1 MPQKTKSNRN
11 DVQVKWTEKACFLC
25 HDAAVIIQIE
35 FYQKWEITK
44 NRINRTHLKMR
55 TGKRQTLVAQWL
67 LAVFLSV
74 LLTTWIHVHP
84 ESEGGANPCVECVK
98 HIHHDG
104 HLSASG
110 FSISHCLVCQFCAL
124 SYLPIAFI
132 VLGTAFSLA
141 HRVLFSNH
149 SSLYGNKTM
158 CLSGRAPPYLSE
170 Q

>member
-1 MPQKTKSNRN
+1 
-11 DVQVKWTEKACFLC
+11 
-25 HDAAVIIQIE
+25 
-35 FYQKWEITK
+35 
-44 NRINRTHLKMR
+44 MR

-84 ESEGGANPCVECVK
+84 ETEEGANPCVECVK

-132 VLGTAFSLA
+132 VLGTAFSMA

-149 SSLYGNKTM
+149 SSLFGNKTM